1 MRFSARKSGFLA
13 MKRKTRLEFFKKPD
27 LMMNFVV
34 KCGFGGGACG
44 KGESGYDQDPESA
57 VL

>member
-1 MRFSARKSGFLA
+1 
-13 MKRKTRLEFFKKPD
+13 MKRKTRLEFLKKPD
-27 LMMNFVV
+27 LMMNLVV

-44 KGESGYDQDPESA
+44 KEESGQDQDPESG